1 VELQSAVDNRVAA
14 SSETKWCKD
23 LFIPA
28 STRHK
33 KRFGT
38 IERKKKQI
46 NEVWPDGDWEKTLD
60 PSKVG
65 PLSLN

>member
-1 VELQSAVDNRVAA
+1 LIIEWPPVRKK
-14 SSETKWCKD
+14 KWYKD

-33 KRFGT
+33 KRFDT

-46 NEVWPDGDWEKTLD
+46 NEVWPDGDWEKKTLD

-65 PLSLN
+65 PLM